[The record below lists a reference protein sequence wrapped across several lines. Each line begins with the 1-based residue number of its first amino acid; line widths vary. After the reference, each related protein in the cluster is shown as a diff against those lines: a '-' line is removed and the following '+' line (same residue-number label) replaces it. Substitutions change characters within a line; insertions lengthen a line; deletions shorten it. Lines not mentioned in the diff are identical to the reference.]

1 MKTFLRIAVSAAVLA
16 LLFWRFGTADVLT
29 PCMRA
34 DPTDFLVAFAIYL
47 ASQVLSAWR
56 WQKLGE
62 GVGFR
67 VPFARY
73 CKVYFIGM
81 FFGLVVPSTIGADAA
96 RALYLGRAEP
106 GRARALSTVVF
117 DRVIGLIGLVAIA
130 IGAIL
135 FGPSESL
142 PGWLVLGILAVGVLL
157 IGGWLSAPFVV
168 KLLPEGQRWRRLVE
182 EDLTPYFRDPGVILT
197 AFAASLVIHAL
208 QIWSQDLLVDS
219 IGLAV
224 SRGFVAIYHPLVS
237 LAAAIPFTIGGFGL
251 REAAY
256 AYLLPYAGILPDDA
270 VALGLLWWAVG
281 ALGALCGGLVYAV
294 SSSEPIALRSP
305 TKVSSARSRRG

>member
-1 MKTFLRIAVSAAVLA
+1 MDRRGASHGEASRSGVKTFLRIAVSAAVLL
-16 LLFWRFGTADVLT
+16 LLFWRFGASDVLT

-34 DPTDFLVAFAIYL
+34 DPRYFFEAFAIYMV
-47 ASQVLSAWR
+47 SQILSAWR

-73 CKVYFIGM
+73 AKVYFIGM

-96 RALYLGRAEP
+96 RALYLGKSAP
-106 GRARALSTVVF
+106 GRARAVSTVIF
-117 DRVIGLIGLVAIA
+117 DRLIGLIGLVAIA

-142 PGWLVLGILAVGVLL
+142 PGWLGFGIVGIGALL
-157 IGGWLSAPFVV
+157 IGGWLSAPLVV

-197 AFAASLVIHAL
+197 AFVASLAIHGL

-224 SRGFVAIYHPLVS
+224 SRGFVAIYH
-237 LAAAIPFTIGGFGL
+237 
-251 REAAY
+251 
-256 AYLLPYAGILPDDA
+256 
-270 VALGLLWWAVG
+270 
-281 ALGALCGGLVYAV
+281 
-294 SSSEPIALRSP
+294 
-305 TKVSSARSRRG
+305 